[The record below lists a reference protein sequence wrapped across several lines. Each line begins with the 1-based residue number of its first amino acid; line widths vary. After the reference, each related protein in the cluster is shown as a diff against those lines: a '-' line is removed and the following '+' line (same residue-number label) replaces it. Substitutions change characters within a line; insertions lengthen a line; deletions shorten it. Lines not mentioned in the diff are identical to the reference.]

1 MEPMMVDQK
10 AASKAGTLDDPMAAS
25 WDAPMAAPL
34 EYLLV
39 VSMAASKADLLV

>member
-1 MEPMMVDQK
+1 MKVVPTVDLTEPMMVDQK

-34 EYLLV
+34 E
-39 VSMAASKADLLV
+39 